1 LGGLALEPAVE
12 TPLYRQLYDRLREAI
27 LTGRLAPGTRLPP
40 TRSLADEL
48 AVSRNTVINAF
59 NQLMAEGY
67 LEGNVG
73 RGTFVSR
80 ALPEDVLQ
88 VQAKKPGGEPGE
100 RVPARPKHSLLSKRG
115 AVIAGL
121 AGQAGQEGYRPQ
133 PFRPGVP
140 ALDLFPLKIWERLAR
155 RRWRSLSPALLSYG
169 HAAGYLPLRQAIAAY
184 LGTARGVRCEVS
196 QVLIVGGAQ
205 QAIDLTA
212 RVLLDVGDEIWF
224 EEPGYPGARA
234 ILLGARARLVPVPVD
249 EEGLVVEIG
258 RTRCPGA
265 RLAYITPS
273 HQYPLG
279 VTMSLRR
286 RLALLEWAAQAGS
299 WILEDDYDSEYRYIG
314 RPLAALQG
322 LDPAGRVIYVGT
334 FSKVLFPGLRLG
346 YLVVPP
352 GLVDAFVA
360 AAALTHRCPPGPDQA
375 ILADFIEEG
384 HFARHIRRMRTAYVE
399 RQVALVEAAQA
410 HLGGL
415 LELSP
420 TEAGLHMMGWL
431 PEGSDDQRV
440 AQHLLAREIEA
451 PALTTYSLEGQLR
464 PGLVLGYAGL
474 RPGEIRRGV
483 RQMAV
488 GLKEL
493 REAGE
498 RKLKSPLSQP

>member
-1 LGGLALEPAVE
+1 LSHPA
-12 TPLYRQLYDRLREAI
+12 
-27 LTGRLAPGTRLPP
+27 PP
-40 TRSLADEL
+40 
-48 AVSRNTVINAF
+48 
-59 NQLMAEGY
+59 
-67 LEGNVG
+67 
-73 RGTFVSR
+73 
-80 ALPEDVLQ
+80 
-88 VQAKKPGGEPGE
+88 
-100 RVPARPKHSLLSKRG
+100 LLSQRG

-121 AGQAGQEGYRPQ
+121 GGQVGQEAFKPRPFQ
-133 PFRPGVP
+133 PGVP
-140 ALDLFPLKIWERLAR
+140 ALDLFPLKIWERLSR
-155 RRWRSLSPALLSYG
+155 RRWRTLSPALLSYG
-169 HAAGYLPLRQAIAAY
+169 HAAGYLPLRQAVAAY
-184 LGTARGVRCEVS
+184 LGAARGVRCEPA

-205 QAIDLTA
+205 QAIDLAA
-212 RVLLDVGDEIWF
+212 RVLLDPGDEVWF

-234 ILLGARARLVPVPVD
+234 VLLGTGARLVPVPVD
-249 EEGLVVEIG
+249 EEGLAVEIG
-258 RTRCPGA
+258 RSRCPQA

-286 RLALLEWAAQAGS
+286 RLALLEWAAQAGA

-322 LDPAGRVIYVGT
+322 LDLAGRVIYVGT

-352 GLVDAFVA
+352 ELVDAFTA
-360 AAALTHRCPPGPDQA
+360 AAALANRCPPGPDQA
-375 ILADFIEEG
+375 ILVDFINEG
-384 HFARHIRRMRTAYVE
+384 HFARHIRRMRTVYVE
-399 RQVALVEAAQA
+399 RQTVLVEAAQT
-410 HLGGL
+410 HLSGL

-431 PEGSDDQRV
+431 PAGLDDRAV
-440 AQHLLAREIEA
+440 ARHLLSREVEA
-451 PALTTYSLEGQLR
+451 PALATYSLTGQLR

-493 REAGE
+493 TTR
-498 RKLKSPLSQP
+498 RKLPGVDP